1 MEVEEKSLHTVDGNA
16 HEIADFLNFAASQAE
31 GPEIP
36 EHEMVVSTASLQL
49 IAMRDKGIGESSGVG
64 DDLLSVGLPF
74 GSGDLVKSSGDSS
87 DSLTGTKSE

>member
-1 MEVEEKSLHTVDGNA
+1 MHTVNGNA

-36 EHEMVVSTASLQL
+36 EYKMVISAASLQL
-49 IAMRDKGIGESSGVG
+49 IAVRDKGIGESSSVG

-74 GSGDLVKSSGDSS
+74 GPGDLVKSSGDSS
-87 DSLTGTKSE
+87 DSLTDTKSE